1 MLRPSSEP
9 KHLKIRILSFKTL
22 ITTPSTKVCRRFLR
36 RLGRW
41 CCSPY
46 PAAIEVYEVFGGT
59 VSFTDAPEK
68 SPANEASRSKFSSRI
83 PSNAA
88 PANASARCD
97 FPTCRAP
104 RKTKGLRPTRFRH
117 FNSSSSALR
126 FIYAILAGYF
136 IIKNEIFV
144 GNNL

>member
-22 ITTPSTKVCRRFLR
+22 ITKPSTKACRRFSR

-83 PSNAA
+83 PSNASA
-88 PANASARCD
+88 ANAGQMRFPNLPRPAQYQWLTTSAG
-97 FPTCRAP
+97 PP
-104 RKTKGLRPTRFRH
+104 
-117 FNSSSSALR
+117 
-126 FIYAILAGYF
+126 
-136 IIKNEIFV
+136 V
-144 GNNL
+144 Q

>member
-1 MLRPSSEP
+1 MLRPSSEQ
-9 KHLKIRILSFKTL
+9 KHLKIRILGFKNL
-22 ITTPSTKVCRRFLR
+22 ITKPSTKACRRFSR

-83 PSNAA
+83 PPKAA
-88 PANASARCD
+88 
-97 FPTCRAP
+97 
-104 RKTKGLRPTRFRH
+104 
-117 FNSSSSALR
+117 
-126 FIYAILAGYF
+126 LA
-136 IIKNEIFV
+136 
-144 GNNL
+144 